1 MIFADMRKLFVA
13 SLLLVICFACSP
25 RVAPKGRTVSHS
37 NVILYG
43 RGLYPGD
50 DSTYEMIRT
59 SGFTTLMLSSY
70 YIRANGDV
78 VSGDDGRHPIIHEGE
93 FTGSEDWL
101 RRVQSLR
108 KGAGSVKRIEILLEG
123 RWYNQPPNTY
133 DYIRDWIDGSK
144 AAEGV
149 VPGTATGSTMDKI
162 LRIMKEKIGVD
173 AICIDD
179 ESVYDSPS
187 IIRLGEMA
195 HRIGLHMT
203 LCPFAKI
210 PFWKEVLDSSRNQ
223 VVDAVY
229 LQCYDGGK
237 HNTPG
242 PWVQGLHSDIPVY
255 PLFLCRGAFSTCGT
269 SHGSKTPDE
278 IKADMRTFK
287 KEYPGLQGAGVWQM
301 ADIKAYVRMDCAV
314 RDTASGNATTVRQYL
329 GQLKESLEEG
339 L

>member
-1 MIFADMRKLFVA
+1 MRRIFIGS
-13 SLLLVICFACSP
+13 SLLLFAVACSP
-25 RVAPKGRTVSHS
+25 RVAPTGGSVVGGGVAGP

-43 RGLYPGD
+43 RGIYPGD
-50 DSTYEMIRT
+50 DPTYEMIRT
-59 SGFTTLMLSSY
+59 SGFTTLMLSSF

-78 VSGDDGRHPIIHEGE
+78 VSGDDGLHPIIHQGE

-108 KGAGSVKRIEILLEG
+108 KGGGPVKRIEILLEG
-123 RWYNQPPNTY
+123 RWYNQPPNTF
-133 DYIRDWIDGSK
+133 DHIRDGTVSGS
-144 AAEGV
+144 
-149 VPGTATGSTMDKI
+149 MLDKI

-203 LCPFAKI
+203 LCPFTKI
-210 PFWKEVLDSSRNQ
+210 PFWKEVIDSSRDR

-278 IKADMRTFK
+278 IKADMRVFK
-287 KEYPGLQGAGVWQM
+287 KEYPGMQGAGVWQM
-301 ADIKAYVRMDCAV
+301 ADIKDYVRMNCAV

-329 GQLKESLEEG
+329 GQLKESLSEG